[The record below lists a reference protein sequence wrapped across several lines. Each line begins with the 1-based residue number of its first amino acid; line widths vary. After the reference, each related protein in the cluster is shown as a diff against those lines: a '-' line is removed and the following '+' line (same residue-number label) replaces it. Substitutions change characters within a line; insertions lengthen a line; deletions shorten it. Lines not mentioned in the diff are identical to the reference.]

1 MMKNLNGPFRLPTNG
16 KRPDKIVV
24 FLHGLGSNGL
34 NLIPLADEIEEIFP
48 NAVFLS
54 PNAPFI
60 YDEFNSGYEWFSL
73 NDRSEEK
80 LYQGFKIAAPI
91 LKDYIDENLKTH
103 NLNYKNLILIGFSQG
118 TMMALQFAPTLPEK
132 CFAVIGFSGT
142 IASPSYLKEEAKVK
156 PPIFLCH
163 GDNDQ
168 VVPFSR
174 HRHSIK
180 ILNNMNFSVEEYI
193 MKGEGHHINM
203 EGLEKAKDFLK
214 SISQIQ

>member
-1 MMKNLNGPFRLPTNG
+1 MQQLNGPFRLPTNRN
-16 KRPDKIVV
+16 KPDKLVI

-34 NLIPLADEIEEIFP
+34 NLIPLADEIEEILP

-54 PNAPFI
+54 PNAPFP
-60 YDEFNSGYEWFSL
+60 YDEFNSGYQWFSL
-73 NDRSEEK
+73 SDISEEK

-91 LKDYIDENLKTH
+91 LKNYIDENLRLH
-103 NLNYKNLILIGFSQG
+103 NLNYKDLILIGFSQG
-118 TMMALQFAPTLPEK
+118 TMMALQFATTLPDK

-142 IASPSYLKEEAKVK
+142 IASPSNLKKETTVK

-168 VVPFSR
+168 VVPFSK
-174 HRHSIK
+174 HRHSIQ
-180 ILNNMNFSVEEYI
+180 ILNNMNFFVEEYI

-203 EGLEKAKDFLK
+203 EGLENAKEFLSK
-214 SISQIQ
+214 LLYQYK